1 VWDSVVHATLGAPA
15 HAWAKAIV
23 RRDAELARPSGPP
36 IAHGRGPDPD
46 RVLVLG
52 SPVVEGIGVAS
63 YDLTFSGH
71 LARALA
77 GRTGR
82 GADVEVRGIE
92 GFDALRAAAAIRAER
107 LERFDAVLILG
118 GVTEIV
124 TMMPFA
130 KYRRHLQTLFDGI
143 TDRAPATLP
152 VLLAGVVPFMHDMGA
167 PGFVV
172 SWSERRIARQNA
184 ITRQACAE
192 SGVAEYV
199 DFVPRRAGIRLE
211 RDASAVYES
220 WALALAPA
228 VTGALALT
236 VHRPAPLQDESARQ
250 RALDRLGIVGSPPD
264 PAVDRIVTMARDML
278 GVDAATLTFIDHDRM
293 WSKAAAGIAPGEV
306 PRAATICDVTIRT
319 PGVHVIE
326 DVHADPQF
334 RDSVWLASR
343 ENMRFYAGY
352 PLEAPG
358 GERIGALCVVG
369 REPRGFSS
377 ADAATLRSLALA
389 AQALMWEK
397 PTG

>member
-1 VWDSVVHATLGAPA
+1 MHATLGAPA

-23 RRDAELARPSGPP
+23 RRDAELARPSGRP

-77 GRTGR
+77 SRTGR

-92 GFDALRAAAAIRAER
+92 GFDAVSAASAIRAER

-130 KYRRHLQTLFDGI
+130 KYRRNLQVLFD
-143 TDRAPATLP
+143 TLAEHAPATLP
-152 VLLAGVVPFMHDMGA
+152 VLLAGVAPFMHDMGA
-167 PGFVV
+167 PRFVV

-184 ITRQACAE
+184 VTRQACAE

-199 DFVPRRAGIRLE
+199 EFAPRRAGIRLE

-220 WALALAPA
+220 WALSLAPA
-228 VTGALALT
+228 VAGALALT
-236 VHRPAPLQDESARQ
+236 VHRPAPPQDESARQ
-250 RALDRLGIVGSPPD
+250 RALDRLGVVGSPPD
-264 PAVDRIVTMARDML
+264 PAVDRIVAMARDML
-278 GVDAATLTFIDHDRM
+278 GVDAASLNFIDHDRM
-293 WSKAAAGIAPGEV
+293 WSKATAGISPGDV
-306 PRAATICDVTIRT
+306 PRASTICDVTIRT

-326 DVHADPQF
+326 DVQAVPEF
-334 RDSVWLASR
+334 RTATWLASR
-343 ENMRFYAGY
+343 EGIRFYAGY

-358 GERIGALCVVG
+358 GERIGALCVIG
-369 REPRGFSS
+369 REPRAFSS

-397 PTG
+397 PAG

>member
-1 VWDSVVHATLGAPA
+1 MHATLGAPA

-46 RVLVLG
+46 RVLILG

-130 KYRRHLQTLFDGI
+130 KYRRQLQALFDAI
-143 TDRAPATLP
+143 AEQAPATLP
-152 VLLAGVVPFMHDMGA
+152 VLLAGVAPFMHDMGA

-184 ITRQACAE
+184 VTRQACAE

-199 DFVPRRAGIRLE
+199 EFGPRRAGVRLE
-211 RDASAVYES
+211 RDASAVYEA

-228 VTGALALT
+228 VIGALALT
-236 VHRPAPLQDESARQ
+236 AHRPGLPQDETARQ
-250 RALDRLGIVGSPPD
+250 RALDRLGVVGSPPD
-264 PAVDRIVTMARDML
+264 PAVDRIVAMTRDML
-278 GVDAATLTFIDHDRM
+278 GVDAAAINFIDNDRM
-293 WSKAAAGIAPGEV
+293 WSKATAGFPRGEV
-306 PRAATICDVTIRT
+306 PRDSTICDVTIRT
-319 PGVHVIE
+319 PGVYVVE
-326 DVHADPQF
+326 DVHADPEF
-334 RDSVWLASR
+334 RDASWLASR
-343 ENMRFYAGY
+343 EDVRFYAGY

-358 GERIGALCVVG
+358 GERVGTLCVID
-369 REPRGFSS
+369 RSPRTFSS

-397 PTG
+397 PAG

>member
-46 RVLVLG
+46 RVLILG

-77 GRTGR
+77 GSTGR

-92 GFDALRAAAAIRAER
+92 GFDALSAAAAIRAER

-130 KYRRHLQTLFDGI
+130 KYRRNMQVLFDAI
-143 TDRAPATLP
+143 EEHAPATLP
-152 VLLAGVVPFMHDMGA
+152 VLIAGVTPFMHDMGA
-167 PGFVV
+167 PRFVV
-172 SWSERRIARQNA
+172 AWSERRIARLNA
-184 ITRQACAE
+184 VTRHACAE

-199 DFVPRRAGIRLE
+199 EFAPRRAGIRLE
-211 RDASAVYES
+211 RDASAVYEA
-220 WALALAPA
+220 WAHALAPA
-228 VTGALALT
+228 VSGALTMT
-236 VHRPAPLQDESARQ
+236 VHRQALPQDEAARQ
-250 RALDRLGIVGSPPD
+250 RALDRLGVVDSPPD
-264 PAVDRIVTMARDML
+264 PSVDRIVTMARDML
-278 GVDAATLTFIDHDRM
+278 GVDAASLNFIDHDRM
-293 WSKAAAGIAPGEV
+293 WSKATAGIAVGEV
-306 PRAATICDVTIRT
+306 PRDATICDVTIRT

-326 DVHADPQF
+326 DVRADPEF
-334 RDSVWLASR
+334 RNAAWLASR
-343 ENMRFYAGY
+343 EGIRFYAGY

-358 GERIGALCVVG
+358 GERVGALCVVD
-369 REPRGFSS
+369 REPRTFTA

-389 AQALMWEK
+389 AQALMWER
-397 PTG
+397 PAG